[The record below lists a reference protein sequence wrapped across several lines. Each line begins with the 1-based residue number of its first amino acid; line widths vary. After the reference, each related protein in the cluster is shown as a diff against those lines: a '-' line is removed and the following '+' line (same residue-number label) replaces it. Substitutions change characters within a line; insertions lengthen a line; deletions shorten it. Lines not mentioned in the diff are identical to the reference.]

1 MAHSTARRRRWSS
14 VSRSGRLVELGPQ
27 RAVLLKERG
36 EGLSLA
42 LVEPGA
48 SGHVE
53 PAQGHRI
60 DHVAEDSRKAPIL
73 GFGRIM
79 GHDGFEVHP
88 PGRE

>member
-1 MAHSTARRRRWSS
+1 MAEYGEAAALVVGESERP
-14 VSRSGRLVELGPQ
+14 VVELGPQ

-36 EGLSLA
+36 EGLGLA
-42 LVEPGA
+42 LVEPSA

-60 DHVAEDSRKAPIL
+60 DHVAEDSRKAPML
-73 GFGRIM
+73 EFGRIM

>member
-1 MAHSTARRRRWSS
+1 MAQYGATAVLVVGESERP
-14 VSRSGRLVELGPQ
+14 VVELGPQ

-36 EGLSLA
+36 EGLGLA

-60 DHVAEDSRKAPIL
+60 DHVAEDSRNAPIL
-73 GFGRIM
+73 EFGRIM
-79 GHDGFEVHP
+79 GHDGFEAHP

>member
-1 MAHSTARRRRWSS
+1 MAWYGEAALVVGESERP
-14 VSRSGRLVELGPQ
+14 VVELGPQ

-73 GFGRIM
+73 EFGRIM
-79 GHDGFEVHP
+79 GRDGVEVHL

>member
-1 MAHSTARRRRWSS
+1 M
-14 VSRSGRLVELGPQ
+14 VELGPQ

-36 EGLSLA
+36 EGLGLA

-60 DHVAEDSRKAPIL
+60 DHVTEDSRKFAESWDTAL
-73 GFGRIM
+73 
-79 GHDGFEVHP
+79 VHNSIE
-88 PGRE
+88 G

>member
-1 MAHSTARRRRWSS
+1 M
-14 VSRSGRLVELGPQ
+14 VELGPQ

-36 EGLSLA
+36 EGLGLA

-60 DHVAEDSRKAPIL
+60 DHVAEDSRNAPIL
-73 GFGRIM
+73 EFGRIM
-79 GHDGFEVHP
+79 GHNGFEVHP

>member
-1 MAHSTARRRRWSS
+1 M
-14 VSRSGRLVELGPQ
+14 VELGPQ

-60 DHVAEDSRKAPIL
+60 DHVAEDSRKAQIL

>member
-1 MAHSTARRRRWSS
+1 MAEYGEPAALVVGESARP
-14 VSRSGRLVELGPQ
+14 VVELGPQ

-36 EGLSLA
+36 EGLGLA

-60 DHVAEDSRKAPIL
+60 DHVAEDSRKAPML
-73 GFGRIM
+73 EFGRIM

>member
-1 MAHSTARRRRWSS
+1 MAEYGEPAARVVGESERP
-14 VSRSGRLVELGPQ
+14 VVELGPP

-36 EGLSLA
+36 EGLGLA
-42 LVEPGA
+42 LVEPNA

-60 DHVAEDSRKAPIL
+60 DHVAEDSRKAPML
-73 GFGRIM
+73 EFGRIM

>member
-1 MAHSTARRRRWSS
+1 MVQYGETAALVVGESERP
-14 VSRSGRLVELGPQ
+14 VVELGPQ

-36 EGLSLA
+36 EGLGLA

-53 PAQGHRI
+53 PAKGHRI
-60 DHVAEDSRKAPIL
+60 DHVAEDSRNAPIL
-73 GFGRIM
+73 EFGRIM
-79 GHDGFEVHP
+79 GHYGFEVHS